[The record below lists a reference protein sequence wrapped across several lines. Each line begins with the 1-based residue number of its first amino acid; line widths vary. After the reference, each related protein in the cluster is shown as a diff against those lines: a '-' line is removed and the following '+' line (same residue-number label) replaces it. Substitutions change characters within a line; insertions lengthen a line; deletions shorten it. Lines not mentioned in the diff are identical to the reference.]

1 MPAYLGIDFGTSN
14 THVAFCN
21 DAGAGQL
28 VAVPIKIA
36 GRSSNTSSVLWRTRE
51 GEEEIE
57 AFGTVATDAW
67 SQFDSAERTNR
78 RLALGFKPDIAVS
91 PAARADATAF
101 LRKICEAVSAIQ
113 PAAVRDGLTVIGA
126 PAQVA
131 SEQREITRQIAR
143 AAGFAKADCVEEPL
157 GALAYHLTNGSLT
170 LAEAREGVVVIDFGG
185 GTLDLAL
192 VNAERGLRTPW
203 GDPALGGRLFD
214 DLFYRWV
221 QDRSGGFE
229 VSEREA
235 MGIWQKECREMKEA
249 FSRRWA
255 MVGDGMADFTYR
267 IDCGERMQTLKNASV
282 AEFLERARAYRP
294 SPVALAYFQ
303 RFGLPAPLQEGR
315 SVDLL
320 DWIRRTMERGAPREG
335 KRFSKVILTGGSS
348 DWPFM
353 TRLAAEVF
361 DIDPAAGVIR
371 SEDPETTIGSGL
383 ALYNALR
390 ERFKKQRAAVEA
402 ARPRARDEI
411 AVAVSELIEEVGGR
425 LAAEIVDTVM
435 PRIDDLFGAW
445 YRKGGSLRRVGE
457 EVEAACADCE
467 PENLRLAEAERDA
480 LMSGLARLFREH
492 LAGFMQAHEITK
504 DVSRYVPDA
513 GLLLALASPGADT
526 EKMIASEIGET
537 AGTMAAVAAS
547 VGPLVAATVHAKL
560 IILLA
565 IAHPL
570 LAALA
575 GVGSLAAYLGIGR
588 TVGAAVQDAVKD
600 HEFNA
605 LTLGILHI
613 TLSEAG
619 LAKKLA
625 EGRRAAEADL
635 RRAIVES
642 LKGDKEADAP
652 GLVERA
658 AAAYDA
664 MLGSVVADL
673 GVLERGSTSIRPNAL
688 IEL

>member
-21 DAGAGQL
+21 DVGAGQL

-36 GRSSNTSSVLWRTRE
+36 GKASNTSAILWRRNPE
-51 GEEEIE
+51 GVEEIE
-57 AFGTVATDAW
+57 AFGSVATEAW
-67 SQFDSAERTNR
+67 SQFDSSERKDR
-78 RLALGFKPDIAVS
+78 RLALGFKPDIARS
-91 PAARADATAF
+91 PDARADATAF
-101 LRKICEAVSAIQ
+101 LGKICEAVAVIQ
-113 PAAVRDGLTVIGA
+113 PAAVRGGLTIIGA
-126 PAQVA
+126 PAQA
-131 SEQREITRQIAR
+131 PPEQREITRQIAR
-143 AAGFAKADCVEEPL
+143 AAGFAQADCVEEPL

-170 LAEAREGVVVIDFGG
+170 LAEAREGVVVVDFGG

-192 VNAERGLRTPW
+192 VTAERGLRTPW

-267 IDCGERMQTLKNASV
+267 IDCGARMQTLRNASV

-294 SPVALAYFQ
+294 SPVALAYFR
-303 RFGLPAPLQEGR
+303 RFGLPLPLEEGR

-335 KRFSKVILTGGSS
+335 KKFSKVILTGGSS

-353 TRLAAEVF
+353 TRLATEVF
-361 DIDPAAGVIR
+361 DIDPAVGILR

-390 ERFKKQRAAVEA
+390 ERYQKQRAAVEA
-402 ARPRARDEI
+402 ARPSARNEI
-411 AVAVSELIEEVGGR
+411 AVAVTELTKEVGAR
-425 LAAEIVDTVM
+425 LAHEIVGTVM
-435 PRIDDLFGAW
+435 PRIDDLFRDW

-457 EVEAACADCE
+457 EVEAVCAASE
-467 PENLRLAEAERDA
+467 PENMRLAQAERDI
-480 LMSGLARLFREH
+480 LLSDLVRLFREH
-492 LAGFMQAHEITK
+492 LASFMQAHEITK
-504 DVSRYVPDA
+504 DVARYVPDA
-513 GLLLALASPGADT
+513 GALMAPAASRGET
-526 EKMIASEIGET
+526 ENMIANEIGEV
-537 AGTMAAVAAS
+537 AGTMAAVTAS
-547 VGPLVAATVHAKL
+547 VGPLVAAAVHVKL
-560 IILLA
+560 VILLA

-575 GVGSLAAYLGIGR
+575 GIGSLGAYLGIGR
-588 TVGAAVQDAVKD
+588 TVGSAVQDAVKD

-605 LTLGILHI
+605 LSLGVLHI
-613 TLSEAG
+613 GISEAG

-635 RRAIVES
+635 QRAIVQS
-642 LKGDKEADAP
+642 LQGDKEAGAP
-652 GLVERA
+652 GLAARA
-658 AAAYDA
+658 ADAFDA
-664 MLGSVVADL
+664 MLGNMVADL
-673 GVLERGSTSIRPNAL
+673 GVLERVA
-688 IEL
+688 

>member
-21 DAGAGQL
+21 DVGAGQL

-36 GRSSNTSSVLWRTRE
+36 GKASNTSAILWRRNSE
-51 GEEEIE
+51 GVEEIE
-57 AFGTVATDAW
+57 AFGSVATEAW
-67 SQFDSAERTNR
+67 SQFDSAERKDR
-78 RLALGFKPDIAVS
+78 RLALGFKPDIARS
-91 PAARADATAF
+91 PDARADATAF
-101 LRKICEAVSAIQ
+101 LGKICEAVAAIQ
-113 PAAVRDGLTVIGA
+113 PAAVRGGLTIIGA
-126 PAQVA
+126 PAQA
-131 SEQREITRQIAR
+131 APEQREITRQIAR
-143 AAGFAKADCVEEPL
+143 AAGFAQADCVEEPL

-170 LAEAREGVVVIDFGG
+170 LAEAREGVVVVDFGG

-192 VNAERGLRTPW
+192 VTAERGLRTPW

-214 DLFYRWV
+214 DLFYRWI
-221 QDRSGGFE
+221 QDRSGGFD

-267 IDCGERMQTLKNASV
+267 IDCGTRMQTLRNASV
-282 AEFLERARAYRP
+282 AEFLERAQAYRP
-294 SPVALAYFQ
+294 SPVALAYFR
-303 RFGLPAPLQEGR
+303 RFGLPLPLEEGR

-335 KRFSKVILTGGSS
+335 KKFSKVILTGGSS

-353 TRLAAEVF
+353 TRLATEVF
-361 DIDPAAGVIR
+361 DIDPAVGILR

-390 ERFKKQRAAVEA
+390 ERYQKQRVAVEA
-402 ARPRARDEI
+402 ARPSARDEI
-411 AVAVSELIEEVGGR
+411 AVAVTELTKEVGAR
-425 LAAEIVDTVM
+425 LAHEIVGTVM
-435 PRIDDLFGAW
+435 PRIDDLFRDW

-457 EVEAACADCE
+457 EVEAVCAASE
-467 PENLRLAEAERDA
+467 PENMRLAQAERDI
-480 LMSGLARLFREH
+480 LLSDLVRLFREH
-492 LAGFMQAHEITK
+492 LASFMQAHEITK
-504 DVSRYVPDA
+504 DVARYVPDA
-513 GLLLALASPGADT
+513 GALMAPAASRGET
-526 EKMIASEIGET
+526 ENMIANEIGEV
-537 AGTMAAVAAS
+537 AGTMAAVTAS
-547 VGPLVAATVHAKL
+547 VGPLVAAAVHVKL
-560 IILLA
+560 VILLA

-575 GVGSLAAYLGIGR
+575 GIGSLGAYLGIGR
-588 TVGAAVQDAVKD
+588 TVGSAVQDAVKD

-605 LTLGILHI
+605 LSLGVLHI
-613 TLSEAG
+613 GISEAG

-635 RRAIVES
+635 QRAIVQS
-642 LKGDKEADAP
+642 LQGDNEAGAP
-652 GLVERA
+652 GLAARA
-658 AAAYDA
+658 ADAFDA
-664 MLGSVVADL
+664 MLGNMVADL
-673 GVLERGSTSIRPNAL
+673 GVLERVA
-688 IEL
+688 